1 MTFHGLS
8 FSGGRAGAGN
18 LHGLHC
24 SFCGKSQREVKKLI
38 AGPNVYICDECI
50 ELCNEIIAEEM
61 EKDEM
66 TTASAGVPTPA
77 EIKRVLDDYV
87 IGQER
92 AKKVLSVAVHNHYKR
107 IENMNNGAQKADVEL
122 QKSNILLIGPTGSGK
137 TLLAQSMA
145 RILQVPFT
153 IADATNL
160 TEAGY
165 VGEDVE
171 NIILNLLQVADFDVE
186 QAQRGIAYIDE
197 IDKIARKGENT
208 SITRDVSGEGVQQ
221 ALLKLLEGSVA
232 NVPPRG
238 GRKHPQQE
246 FLQVDTTNILFIC
259 GGAFAGLE
267 EIIKARMETS
277 AMGFGADVKPKNA
290 LNVTELFSKVRVED
304 LMKYGMIPEFLG
316 RLPVIVTLAELDEA
330 ALVKV
335 LTEPKNALIKQYQK
349 LFSFERVNL
358 AFTSDSLEAVA
369 KEAIKRK
376 TGARGLRAILEEAM
390 LETMFELP
398 SQKNVKQ
405 VTVTAACITDHALPD
420 LVFYTAEEIA
430 ERQKAEENSKKAVA
444 PPAPSGI
451 SAPKSSAATGT
462 GPSKK

>member
-1 MTFHGLS
+1 MSVS
-8 FSGGRAGAGN
+8 FSSGRGGSGN

-50 ELCNEIIAEEM
+50 ALCNDIIAEEM
-61 EKDEM
+61 EKDDVAAVSE
-66 TTASAGVPTPA
+66 GVPSPA
-77 EIKRVLDDYV
+77 DIKKVLDDYV
-87 IGQER
+87 IGQDR

-107 IENMNNGAQKADVEL
+107 IEHQANSQKDEVEL
-122 QKSNILLIGPTGSGK
+122 SKSNILLIGPTGSGK

-171 NIILNLLQVADFDVE
+171 NIILNLLQAADFDVE
-186 QAQRGIAYIDE
+186 QAQKGIAYIDE

-221 ALLKLLEGSVA
+221 ALLKLLEGTVA

-246 FLQVDTTNILFIC
+246 FLQVDTTNILFVC

-267 EIIKARMETS
+267 EIIRNRMEATV
-277 AMGFGADVKPKNA
+277 MGFGADVKSKNK
-290 LNVTELFSKVRVED
+290 LNVGDLFAKVRVED
-304 LMKYGMIPEFLG
+304 LLKFGMIPEFMG
-316 RLPVIVTLAELDEA
+316 RLPVLVTLAELDEA
-330 ALVKV
+330 ALVQI
-335 LTEPKNALIKQYQK
+335 LTAPRNAIVKQFQR

-358 AFTSDSLEAVA
+358 VFSPEALSAVA
-369 KEAIKRK
+369 QEALKRK
-376 TGARGLRAILEEAM
+376 TGARGLRAILEDVM

-398 SQKNVKQ
+398 SIKNVKEVRLTGKTISEGEQ
-405 VTVTAACITDHALPD
+405 PELTHYTEEEMAAR
-420 LVFYTAEEIA
+420 AEKV
-430 ERQKAEENSKKAVA
+430 KAQAAAAATTGAV
-444 PPAPSGI
+444 PTPATRP
-451 SAPKSSAATGT
+451 APKSSGT
-462 GPSKK
+462 TKK